1 MAATH
6 YHLFCKRVRYW
17 ARRLGL
23 SSWHIDTR
31 KRSFPRDTETL
42 AQVVIDSPQRYA
54 RVEWNSGFKP
64 CADAGWD
71 IEDTAL
77 HEVSHIFFAEL
88 IREVAN
94 SRSETDQRVT
104 EVEHESINRLCAAFL
119 HKGW

>member
-1 MAATH
+1 
-6 YHLFCKRVRYW
+6 
-17 ARRLGL
+17 
-23 SSWHIDTR
+23 
-31 KRSFPRDTETL
+31 
-42 AQVVIDSPQRYA
+42 VVIDSPQRYA

-94 SRSETDQRVT
+94 SRSETDPRVA